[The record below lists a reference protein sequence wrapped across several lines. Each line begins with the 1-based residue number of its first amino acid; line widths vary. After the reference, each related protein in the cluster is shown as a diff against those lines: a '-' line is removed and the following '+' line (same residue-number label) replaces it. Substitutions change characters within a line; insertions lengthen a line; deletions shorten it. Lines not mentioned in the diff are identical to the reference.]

1 VSRPTHDDATAAVA
15 SNPTDPRRAP
25 RTVGAS
31 QTMALW
37 HRALTLVRYV
47 AAGAG
52 SLAADL
58 AVQAA
63 LIEGVGASPTIA
75 IPVAYEAS
83 LIGHF
88 FLNDRWVFAQGTYGA
103 VRPRP
108 AWQRFAAFQ
117 LSAAVP
123 QLVTTGMALFLV
135 DGPFA
140 AAFSDWWGSYVAKV
154 LGTAAGFAW
163 NLGVNFFVIWRPA
176 GARTHPPASTR

>member
-1 VSRPTHDDATAAVA
+1 MSRPTHDHATAAVTR
-15 SNPTDPRRAP
+15 NPSGPRWAP
-25 RTVGAS
+25 RLVETS
-31 QTMALW
+31 PTMRLW
-37 HRALTLVRYV
+37 HRALTLARYV

-123 QLVTTGMALFLV
+123 QLVTIGMALFLV

-140 AAFSDWWGSYVAKV
+140 AEFSDWWGSYAAKA

-163 NLGVNFFVIWRPA
+163 NLGVNFYVIWRPA